1 MTGVLHAV
9 AAYLTAVLLDPGP
22 GTDAVPAPKPSLPKP
37 GDVDLPPGLYDKASE
52 LLSLGKWVVYV
63 VGVGSFFFAAGKIM
77 SSYRSHDDQ
86 LSFGPALK
94 VAVGLVV
101 ASMGTALA
109 DWLLF

>member
-1 MTGVLHAV
+1 MTGLMHAV
-9 AAYLTAVLLDPGP
+9 AAYLTAVALNAAPVNP
-22 GTDAVPAPKPSLPKP
+22 NPKPSLPQP
-37 GDVDLPPGLYDKASE
+37 GDVELPPGLYTKATE

-77 SSYRSHDDQ
+77 SSFRSHDEQ

-94 VAVGLVV
+94 VAVGLVI
-101 ASMGTALA
+101 ASSGAALA